1 MLLESPSTEG
11 SRRKKKYTVKNPY
24 FEDRDS
30 YNLNACIQDRRK
42 PIFGYALPE
51 LFDSKDEALNPEEMS
66 DKHSIDF
73 DFVLPSVV
81 AMKREKQIMEH
92 VYKCFTFGKPVR
104 RDNPLVCHDVS
115 RIDEIKQKFNR
126 VKLIRRYFSVKRRNM
141 HRKFDYP
148 IDQLGRLVRSK
159 GKKPDF

>member
-1 MLLESPSTEG
+1 
-11 SRRKKKYTVKNPY
+11 
-24 FEDRDS
+24 
-30 YNLNACIQDRRK
+30 
-42 PIFGYALPE
+42 
-51 LFDSKDEALNPEEMS
+51 
-66 DKHSIDF
+66 
-73 DFVLPSVV
+73 
-81 AMKREKQIMEH
+81 MEH

-104 RDNPLVCHDVS
+104 RDNPLVCNDVS

-159 GKKPDF
+159 GKKPDFQQYCNESDFEHEYPRRSKAQKIRVKHEVHNLKLEQLGFIDTGEPKSTDPSKADSRF